1 MQDNSKPWQQL
12 KSGFERKINWNKYQ
26 SKVKLQEQNPYLD
39 YLTDP
44 AFQGVNRL
52 FVLSYQYNALKHD
65 TQDIFFG
72 LQK

>member
-52 FVLSYQYNALKHD
+52 FVLSCQYNALKHD

-72 LQK
+72 L